1 MLNATP
7 YYYKMLRKYVIL
19 FGNMFNN
26 ISIVRY
32 NSDGSERERIKIPIL
47 YAPKDRYVT
56 RLASDPDLFR
66 DFQALLPRM
75 SFEITGI
82 SYDSSRKQNSL
93 LRVSAGDNATRV
105 SSSYMS
111 VPYDLNFE
119 LNLYARN
126 IDDGAQIVEQILPYF
141 NPDYTVTVN
150 PVPELGYLKDIP
162 IVLSGVTQNVQYEG
176 NYDGVRYVYWSMSFV
191 LKGHFIGPTSK
202 PKIIRKAIANIFND
216 PSLIA
221 GNIVRMNLNNVSN
234 GSFKIGDTVFQGDNY
249 QTATAYGFVNEWNP
263 DLKKLQIGGAQG
275 QFKTNNT
282 IRAASTNAVYNIVS
296 FDITPLKLA
305 KITVDPDPID
315 AEPDDDFGFTTTIE
329 EFPNINE

>member
-1 MLNATP
+1 MLSSSP
-7 YYYKMLRKYVIL
+7 FYYKLLRKYVTL
-19 FGNMFNN
+19 FGNMFND
-26 ISIVRY
+26 ISIVR
-32 NSDGSERERIKIPIL
+32 NNADNTERERIKVPII
-47 YAPKDRYVT
+47 YAPKDRFVT

-93 LRVSAGDNATRV
+93 LRVASGDNASRV
-105 SSSYMS
+105 ASSYMG
-111 VPYDLNFE
+111 VPYDFNFE

-141 NPDYTVTVN
+141 NPDYTVTIN
-150 PVPELGYLKDIP
+150 PVAELGFLKDIP
-162 IVLSGVTQNVQYEG
+162 LILSGVTQNIQYEG

-191 LKGHFIGPTSK
+191 MKGYFFGPISK

-216 PSLIA
+216 PSLVA
-221 GNIVRMNLNNVSN
+221 GNVIRMNLNNVSN
-234 GSFKIGDTVFQGDNY
+234 GSFKIGDVVYQGDNY
-249 QTATAYGFVNEWNP
+249 QTATAYGFVNEWNS

-282 IRAASTNAVYNIVS
+282 IRGTSTNAVYNIVS
-296 FDITPLKLA
+296 FDVTPLKLV
-305 KITVDPDPID
+305 KITVDPDPIS
-315 AEPDDDFGFTTTIE
+315 AEPDDDFGFTVDIK
-329 EFPNINE
+329 EFPETL

>member
-1 MLNATP
+1 MLNTTP
-7 YYYKMLRKYVIL
+7 FYYKMLRKYVIL

-26 ISIVRY
+26 ISIVRN
-32 NSDGSERERIKIPIL
+32 NSDDSERERIKVPII

-75 SFEITGI
+75 SFEITGV

-93 LRVSAGDNATRV
+93 LRVAAGDNASRV

-150 PVPELGYLKDIP
+150 PIPDLGYLKDIP
-162 IVLSGVTQNVQYEG
+162 IILSGVTQNVQYEG

-191 LKGHFIGPTSK
+191 LKGHFIGPVSK

-216 PSLIA
+216 PSLVA
-221 GNIVRMNLNNVSN
+221 GNVIRMNLNNVSN

-249 QTATAYGFVNEWNP
+249 QTATAYGFVNEWNS

-296 FDITPLKLA
+296 FDVSPLKLA
-305 KITVDPDPID
+305 KITVEPDPID
-315 AEPDDDFGFTTTIE
+315 AEPEDDFGFTETIQ